1 MGALVGAPRDV
12 LVPRGDL
19 GMLMEPPGALGWEN
33 RELERGWEIG
43 SGGFGATWCGCL
55 QHRFGLSILWLHQL
69 GL

>member
-19 GMLMEPPGALGWEN
+19 GMLVEPPGWEN

-43 SGGFGATWCGCL
+43 SGGFGAAWRECL
-55 QHRFGLSILWLHQL
+55 QHRFGRRILWLHQL